1 MCFWRLWHQLHRRC
15 PSRCDGLHRCVSP
28 VSLVVFQVERRMKAE
43 NEEHVHFKSLGVSP
57 WKAKR
62 FCDKKIQVKSR
73 QDSLVWFFCLR
84 PTFRAALRTRE
95 SCKWQMRA
103 RPFKRCFTLTQQC
116 IDVYLEEYKSSWCL
130 IWQYISYDAYYRIF
144 QFHKTDKTSCTAS
157 GKPLGTRCCHNVAG
171 AGRFLKHKSL
181 ALPAFAEHGWWIL

>member
-73 QDSLVWFFCLR
+73 QDSLVWFFVEAYLQSRITNTRILQVTNESQAFQKMFHTYTTMYRC
-84 PTFRAALRTRE
+84 ALRRI
-95 SCKWQMRA
+95 Q
-103 RPFKRCFTLTQQC
+103 
-116 IDVYLEEYKSSWCL
+116 SSWYL

-144 QFHKTDKTSCTAS
+144 QFHKTDNTS
-157 GKPLGTRCCHNVAG
+157 
-171 AGRFLKHKSL
+171 
-181 ALPAFAEHGWWIL
+181 